1 MKLKEWVVILVFVA
15 IAIITSNLVGYDVAV
30 FDSLIGVLILCG
42 IALIAVLLSKVIP
55 LKLPVILFCS
65 LLGLLFASPISPV
78 GDIVMEST
86 SKIEFKAPLTIVGAL
101 AGISIGA
108 SFHQFRKQGW
118 KMIVIALVVI
128 TSTYIGSLLIS
139 QIVLKL
145 TNAI

>member
-1 MKLKEWVVILVFVA
+1 MRLKEWVFLLVFVA
-15 IAIITSNLVGYDVAV
+15 IAMISSNLIGYDVSV
-30 FDSLIGVLILCG
+30 SDSLSGVLILCG

-55 LKLPVILFCS
+55 LKLPIILFCS

-78 GDIVMEST
+78 GDVVMEST

-108 SFHQFRKQGW
+108 SFHEFRKQGW

-128 TSTYIGSLLIS
+128 TSTYAGSLMIS
-139 QIVLKL
+139 QLVLKL